1 MQNYM
6 NDFSI
11 TEAKEPRHVTIREP
25 IREPDQKPK
34 SNRKNYRDIEGEME
48 DYEQI
53 EEEEEASE
61 IEVVTETV
69 QLPLLPVFG

>member
-11 TEAKEPRHVTIREP
+11 ASAKEPRHVTIREP
-25 IREPDQKPK
+25 EQKPK
-34 SNRKNYRDIEGEME
+34 SNRKAYRDIEGEME

-61 IEVVTETV
+61 IEGVTETV

>member
-1 MQNYM
+1 
-6 NDFSI
+6 
-11 TEAKEPRHVTIREP
+11 
-25 IREPDQKPK
+25 
-34 SNRKNYRDIEGEME
+34 ME

-69 QLPLLPVFG
+69 QLP

>member
-1 MQNYM
+1 M

-11 TEAKEPRHVTIREP
+11 NEAKEPRHVTIREHTKDP
-25 IREPDQKPK
+25 YPK
-34 SNRKNYRDIEGEME
+34 SSRKNYKDIEGEME

-69 QLPLLPVFG
+69 QLP